1 MGHQTRFSQSTTCS
15 HPAMPINARR
25 DKLSLSIHELLAM
38 SNQKHGPTGPSSG
51 SPSAPLKHT
60 HRGRNRNKIL
70 IPDNYLSNRS
80 STQRQRN
87 PPLQARVKRCFSLD
101 TFCHA
106 ELHVDEIVVMVSEE
120 RRALMSAGPMGGGSE
135 CETNFGKT
143 SLGAPQAVSSRV
155 ARYSFTGRCDLRL
168 ELPHASET
176 SAGYLAGANYR
187 AIHTRK
193 LSALAPDSA
202 EQE

>member
-120 RRALMSAGPMGGGSE
+120 RRALMSRSNGRGIGVRDELREDVAG
-135 CETNFGKT
+135 
-143 SLGAPQAVSSRV
+143 GAPSCIVE
-155 ARYSFTGRCDLRL
+155 GRQILLHRAMRL
-168 ELPHASET
+168 E
-176 SAGYLAGANYR
+176 AGATAR
-187 AIHTRK
+187 VRDFGWIPRRC
-193 LSALAPDSA
+193 
-202 EQE
+202 